1 MRISDWSSD
10 VRSSDLSK
18 RDVAEGTTAF
28 FFSRPADFAFKPGQ
42 AIDLILP
49 DAKNPDADGERHAF
63 SLVGAPFQDE
73 LCITT
78 RMRDTVYKRQLKGLS
93 PGATVKVD
101 GPFGSLTLH
110 SNTRSEERRVG
121 KECVRT

>member
-1 MRISDWSSD
+1 MTYTAHL
-10 VRSSDLSK
+10 LSK

-63 SLVGAPFQDE
+63 SLVGAPLQDE

-93 PGATVKVD
+93 PGEIGRA
-101 GPFGSLTLH
+101 SC
-110 SNTRSEERRVG
+110 RERVW
-121 KECVRT
+121 KYV